1 MTMIFVTIMAVSLM
15 GFGTL
20 IFLVYLRNQKEM
32 FMESAK
38 LTRELME
45 PIYKLCDVM
54 CKYFEKEINDN
65 QI

>member
-1 MTMIFVTIMAVSLM
+1 MTMMFVTIMAVSLM

-45 PIYKLCDVM
+45 PFYKLCDVM
-54 CKYFEKEINDN
+54 
-65 QI
+65 

>member
-1 MTMIFVTIMAVSLM
+1 MIMMFVTIMAVSLM

-20 IFLVYLRNQKEM
+20 IFLVYLHNQKEM

-38 LTRELME
+38 LCRELME
-45 PIYKLCDVM
+45 PFYKLCDVM
-54 CKYFEKEINDN
+54 VRYFEKEMEDD

>member
-1 MTMIFVTIMAVSLM
+1 MTMMFVTIMAVSLM

-45 PIYKLCDVM
+45 PFYKLCDVM
-54 CKYFEKEINDN
+54 CKYF
-65 QI
+65 